1 MECVRKIAEVPTDI
15 NERPRIPVHITD
27 CGLDDESEEEE
38 EENDDQG
45 EEAKEEE
52 PKVEDVPVVT
62 GRRAEIMARV
72 NQALKLNNKAVID
85 EQLRLNDP
93 NYERKKNQETL
104 YSEKQKEASGT
115 KAHLLITANAHQKG

>member
-1 MECVRKIAEVPTDI
+1 MDCVKKIAEVPTDI

-27 CGLDDESEEEE
+27 CGLDTDEDSEEEE
-38 EENDDQG
+38 VAQSIEEVK
-45 EEAKEEE
+45 ETEEE
-52 PKVEDVPVVT
+52 VPAVS
-62 GRRAEIMARV
+62 GRRAEIMMRV

-85 EQLRLNDP
+85 EQMRLNDP

-104 YSEKQKEASGT
+104 YSEKQKEAEGT